1 LVGSACGPGQ
11 DRSTAWFQLAA
22 ELPAGLLVRRPGI
35 HVKVTVAWPHV
46 FAGDRASYAADV
58 SRWLKH

>member
-1 LVGSACGPGQ
+1 M
-11 DRSTAWFQLAA
+11 AA